1 MVQTSLNQTITFILI
16 LSFNAPRKE
25 KCLIKFK
32 SFSGVQQTLSLM
44 VKIRNIF
51 LVDVGR
57 YINSSSKQKEM
68 FFNAKSIWDHAAQS
82 IAAA

>member
-1 MVQTSLNQTITFILI
+1 
-16 LSFNAPRKE
+16 
-25 KCLIKFK
+25 
-32 SFSGVQQTLSLM
+32 M